1 MPDFSS
7 WRDEYLVKRQTL
19 LDDGGAYITQLEQG
33 FMEAIVKAVLKVV
46 PEIEKEFK
54 AAPDYLPFW
63 LNYAPRQR
71 GRAPVGDAVPWG
83 EVGEKL
89 ILATLAEGVAQ
100 QYPGVRYPALPFG
113 GDFRFATDQVLLHL
127 DVKMT
132 GPRDNPDEI
141 VASPN
146 QVSGDGYDWNEKG
159 VLNHQ
164 EQIIGPRATRMFQPE
179 LPPLY
184 FSHINKD
191 SLQVCLTYFIKAVY
205 SVSGYGDQ
213 PLNSMEVVCVP
224 NGLLMFDGP
233 RYRTAQGL
241 LIPGKDELTHA
252 HPRTRIR
259 LQPLADLHS
268 WRCVKLQRNAEG
280 QWYAQERPAG
290 QTSSPVLPL
299 LK

>member
-179 LPPLY
+179 LCLLY
-184 FSHINKD
+184 TSP
-191 SLQVCLTYFIKAVY
+191 S
-205 SVSGYGDQ
+205 
-213 PLNSMEVVCVP
+213 
-224 NGLLMFDGP
+224 P
-233 RYRTAQGL
+233 RDRG
-241 LIPGKDELTHA
+241 
-252 HPRTRIR
+252 
-259 LQPLADLHS
+259 
-268 WRCVKLQRNAEG
+268 
-280 QWYAQERPAG
+280 
-290 QTSSPVLPL
+290 
-299 LK
+299 